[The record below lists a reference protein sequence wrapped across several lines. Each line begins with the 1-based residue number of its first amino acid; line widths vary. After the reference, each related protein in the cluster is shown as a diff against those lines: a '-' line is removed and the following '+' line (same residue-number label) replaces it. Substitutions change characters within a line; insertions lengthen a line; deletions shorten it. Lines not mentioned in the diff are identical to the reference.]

1 MKSHLVLLQRDLGQW
16 LTVHP
21 WGSYLTSLIFSFFMK
36 LLWRLKKI
44 LYLKAPAQYI
54 VYPHMEFTPLSA
66 ALPLPLVPAMDW
78 MFVST
83 QNSYVEAS
91 IPRVVVYGG
100 EALGGNKVMRVEPS
114 WIRLVAKKKR
124 QERKELSLSLSV
136 TWENSKR
143 TVCKLGGR
151 ASLWEAEWLVP
162 WFWTSELQ
170 NIHVCCPSH
179 PVNGVLSR

>member
-1 MKSHLVLLQRDLGQW
+1 M
-16 LTVHP
+16 
-21 WGSYLTSLIFSFFMK
+21 
-36 LLWRLKKI
+36 
-44 LYLKAPAQYI
+44 
-54 VYPHMEFTPLSA
+54 VYHHMEFTPLSA

-91 IPRVVVYGG
+91 TPRVVVYGG
-100 EALGGNKVMRVEPS
+100 EALGGNKVMRVETS
-114 WIRLVAKKKR
+114 WIRIVVKR
-124 QERKELSLSLSV
+124 RDRREKSALSLSA

-151 ASLWEAEWLVP
+151 SCLWEAEWLVP
-162 WFWTSELQ
+162 GFWTPELQ

-179 PVNGVLSR
+179 PMNGVLSQQPELRQHLYLHYSPPSSPV

>member
-1 MKSHLVLLQRDLGQW
+1 MKRIRASCQGLLVYLSGSEKPSGFATERPRPVADCASLGKLLDFS
-16 LTVHP
+16 V
-21 WGSYLTSLIFSFFMK
+21 FSFLMK

-44 LYLKAPAQYI
+44 LYLKAPAQYM
-54 VYPHMEFTPLSA
+54 VYHHMEFTPLSA

-124 QERKELSLSLSV
+124 QERKELSHSLSA
-136 TWENSKR
+136 TWENSKI
-143 TVCKLGGR
+143 GR
-151 ASLWEAEWLVP
+151 AHV
-162 WFWTSELQ
+162 WT
-170 NIHVCCPSH
+170 
-179 PVNGVLSR
+179 PVT